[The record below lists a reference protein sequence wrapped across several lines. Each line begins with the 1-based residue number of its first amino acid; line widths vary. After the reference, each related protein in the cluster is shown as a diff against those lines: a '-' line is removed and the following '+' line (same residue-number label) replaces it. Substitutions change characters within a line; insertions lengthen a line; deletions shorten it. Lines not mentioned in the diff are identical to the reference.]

1 MEFLVENKLFRVDKT
16 VVTIRK
22 EQPFTYYTRELDGD
36 HQGDS
41 DEKIIQ
47 AVLEQVRAEL
57 DPTSAIVQAQT
68 KLQETQA
75 KLQENQAKLE
85 QAEQK
90 LAETEQKA
98 TQTEAKQNDLEA
110 LANRINKVVR
120 VMAQDSIMG
129 EKVSYG
135 TTYKEM
141 VELFPLAEVGKVY
154 EPGAIF
160 AVEDPSHVEVNG
172 EGKRILIQT
181 NQSFTY
187 QGETLAQLEG
197 TPYQNG
203 VLATWKFSVPKAP
216 NEPTVAPAAAV
227 STATT
232 VTPTVSEPSA
242 TTVAPN

>member
-1 MEFLVENKLFRVDKT
+1 MEFVLVNKFFRVGKTEVSIQCDKPLT
-16 VVTIRK
+16 
-22 EQPFTYYTRELDGD
+22 FFTRELEGD
-36 HQGDS
+36 RLGDT
-41 DEKIIQ
+41 DETLIE
-47 AVLEQVRAEL
+47 AVKEILRTEL
-57 DPTSAIVQAQT
+57 DPTSAIVQAQ
-68 KLQETQA
+68 A
-75 KLQENQAKLE
+75 KLQENQAKLQE
-85 QAEQK
+85 TEQK
-90 LAETEQKA
+90 LAQTEQKA

-141 VELFPLAEVGKVY
+141 VELFPLAEIGKVY

-160 AVEDPSHVEVNG
+160 AVEDPSHAEVYG

-203 VLATWKFSVPKAP
+203 VLATWKFNAPKAP
-216 NEPTVAPAAAV
+216 NEPTTVAPAAAV
-227 STATT
+227 STTAT
-232 VTPTVSEPSA
+232 VTPTATEPSA
-242 TTVAPN
+242 TTVAPNQ